1 MQSVR
6 LQKLQTMILSR
17 KGNALAAPGVWL
29 FVSRCR
35 CTASRCCWLWLS
47 CIWRRQG
54 CCRWMRL
61 LKEAR
66 DVLPLLR
73 RCRRRLVLL
82 RRRWSAAVAAAAARI
97 TTGVAATATA
107 AAAAAAAPAAAT
119 ETAAAKAAEV
129 AAERAAP
136 GHLAQLAAQQVARV
150 DVGARAAAPAGCPL
164 RLARRLAA
172 ANMSQTYGS
181 PSSIMLADITDAGK
195 QAHGFRLL
203 HTASDAADRGAHC

>member
-6 LQKLQTMILSR
+6 LQKKLQNMKLSR
-17 KGNALAAPGVWL
+17 KGNALAAPGFWL
-29 FVSRCR
+29 FISRCR

-47 CIWRRQG
+47 YMWRSQG

-61 LKEAR
+61 LEETR

-97 TTGVAATATA
+97 TTGVATTATA
-107 AAAAAAAPAAAT
+107 ATAAAGAPAAAT

-129 AAERAAP
+129 AA
-136 GHLAQLAAQQVARV
+136 
-150 DVGARAAAPAGCPL
+150 
-164 RLARRLAA
+164 
-172 ANMSQTYGS
+172 
-181 PSSIMLADITDAGK
+181 
-195 QAHGFRLL
+195 
-203 HTASDAADRGAHC
+203 